1 MIHSMTGYGKSV
13 VEVAGKKITVEI
25 KSLNSKQLDL
35 SIKSTSLYRELES
48 WIRAEVSKQ
57 LQRGK
62 VDVYINVETNKES
75 TSCQINRDV
84 FKSYYQQLSDLAVE
98 VGFSV
103 AQEQTVQAILRLP
116 EVMKTES
123 NDVSED
129 ETSELKNA
137 VNKAIENITEFR
149 KQEGAVLIS
158 DLLNRIEKIRTLA
171 QTVEPFEKERVANIK
186 SRLLDSL
193 ATLNIQVDN
202 NRLEQELIFYFEKL
216 DITEEKVRLNN
227 HLNYFREVVDNE
239 DFPGRK
245 LGFIAQEIGREINT
259 LGSKANHADIQKV
272 VVQMKDELEKIKEQ
286 LLNLL

>member
-13 VEVAGKKITVEI
+13 VEIADKKITVEI

-35 SIKSTSLYRELES
+35 SIKSPSTYREYES

-57 LQRGK
+57 LNRGK
-62 VDVYINVETNKES
+62 VDVYITAETLAES
-75 TSCQINRDV
+75 TTYKINRDI
-84 FKSYYQQLSDLAVE
+84 FKSYYQQLSELAE
-98 VGFSV
+98 EIGFSM
-103 AQEQTVQAILRLP
+103 EQGENVQAILKMP
-116 EVMKTES
+116 EVMKSES
-123 NDVSED
+123 NEISED
-129 ETSELKNA
+129 EVYGVKNA
-137 VNKAIENITEFR
+137 VNKAIECIIEFR
-149 KQEGAVLIS
+149 KQEGAVLIA
-158 DLLNRIEKIRTLA
+158 DLLNRIETIRALSK
-171 QTVEPFEKERVANIK
+171 QVEPFENERVATIK
-186 SRLLDSL
+186 KRLTENLASL
-193 ATLNIQVDN
+193 SVQFDN

-259 LGSKANHADIQKV
+259 LGSKANHSDIQKI

>member
-1 MIHSMTGYGKSV
+1 MTGYGKST
-13 VEVAGKKITVEI
+13 VEIAGKKITVEI

-35 SIKSTSLYRELES
+35 SVKAPAIYRECES
-48 WIRAEVSKQ
+48 WIRSEISKQ
-57 LQRGK
+57 LNRGK

-75 TSCQINRDV
+75 TLCQINRDIY
-84 FKSYYQQLSDLAVE
+84 KSYYHQLFELSQEL
-98 VGFSV
+98 GFSMNH
-103 AQEQTVQAILRLP
+103 EQSVQAILRLP
-116 EVMKTES
+116 DVMKAES
-123 NDVSED
+123 NEVSED
-129 ETSELKNA
+129 EISELKNA
-137 VNKAIENITEFR
+137 VNKALENIIMFR
-149 KQEGAVLIS
+149 KQEGAVLIN
-158 DLLNRIEKIRTLA
+158 DLLNRIEKIRALA
-171 QTVEPFEKERVANIK
+171 KTVEPFEQERVAGIK
-186 SRLLDSL
+186 NRLLENL
-193 ATLNIQVDN
+193 ATLTISVDN

-227 HLNYFREVVDNE
+227 HLDYFREVVDNE